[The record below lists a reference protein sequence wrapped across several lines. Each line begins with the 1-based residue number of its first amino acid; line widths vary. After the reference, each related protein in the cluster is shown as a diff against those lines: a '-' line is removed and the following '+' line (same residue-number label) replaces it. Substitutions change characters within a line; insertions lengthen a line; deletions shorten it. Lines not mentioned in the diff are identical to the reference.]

1 MKYLGLDLG
10 TKTLGIAM
18 SDKTGTIA
26 TSYKVLKHNDNYQI
40 LINQLKDIIND
51 YKIDIIVLGFPKN
64 MDNTIGPRA
73 LKTIKFKELIEM
85 KLNIKV
91 LLQDERLTTKQAQD
105 TLILYDISR
114 KKRKGI
120 VDKLAATIILQSFLD
135 TRKE

>member
-1 MKYLGLDLG
+1 
-10 TKTLGIAM
+10 
-18 SDKTGTIA
+18 
-26 TSYKVLKHNDNYQI
+26 
-40 LINQLKDIIND
+40 
-51 YKIDIIVLGFPKN
+51 
-64 MDNTIGPRA
+64 
-73 LKTIKFKELIEM
+73 M